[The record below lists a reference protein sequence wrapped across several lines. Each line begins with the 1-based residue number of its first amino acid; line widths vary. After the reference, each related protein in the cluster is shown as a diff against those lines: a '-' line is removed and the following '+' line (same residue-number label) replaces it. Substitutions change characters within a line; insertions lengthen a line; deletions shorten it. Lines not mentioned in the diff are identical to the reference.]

1 MSVAVLA
8 FIAVKVELVPR
19 KRYPKQTD
27 TSMVRVMFVE
37 ELASDRV
44 RCGGRRLHVGGRLMQ
59 AAMLYAIEQ
68 QCEEVH
74 LVVQNGDAQRRAV
87 VLYNEW
93 WICKDS
99 GKRGRVRGAD
109 GEQVSFASAR
119 PGMEYRIGPVGLGTA
134 MVAVAG
140 MTTRRYYTLDS
151 APGTVRGQVRAMF
164 EAAHVSA
171 QDGHTWEAHSRDA
184 MHILLGRRRRV
195 IIIITITIT
204 IITLARRLAQRRA
217 ACGGARGARRLVG
230 THVRRTGGG
239 CVGAQPA
246 ASRGGVAPAEGG
258 WMRDRTLVTCR
269 V

>member
-1 MSVAVLA
+1 
-8 FIAVKVELVPR
+8 
-19 KRYPKQTD
+19 
-27 TSMVRVMFVE
+27 
-37 ELASDRV
+37 V

-87 VLYNEW
+87 ALYDEW

-119 PGMEYRIGPVGLGTA
+119 PGMEYRIGPVGLGAA

-151 APGTVRGQVRAMF
+151 APGAVRGQVRAMF

-171 QDGHTWEAHSRDA
+171 QDGHTWEAHPRDA
-184 MHILLGRRRRV
+184 MHILLEEETRDNNNNNNNNNNNAGTQARATAGSVAGHVARAGWWERMCAA
-195 IIIITITIT
+195 
-204 IITLARRLAQRRA
+204 LAVDVWERSRLRA
-217 ACGGARGARRLVG
+217 GEASLPPRGDG
-230 THVRRTGGG
+230 
-239 CVGAQPA
+239 
-246 ASRGGVAPAEGG
+246 
-258 WMRDRTLVTCR
+258 
-269 V
+269 